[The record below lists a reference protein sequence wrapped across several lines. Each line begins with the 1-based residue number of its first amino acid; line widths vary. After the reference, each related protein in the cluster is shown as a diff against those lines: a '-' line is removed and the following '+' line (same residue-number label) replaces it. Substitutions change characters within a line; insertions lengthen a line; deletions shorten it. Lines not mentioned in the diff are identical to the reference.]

1 MNESATSKCASA
13 RHRGKETSYVADL
26 HLRLAP
32 TPFEDSVRA
41 TQLLY
46 YSHVTGRH
54 SLAVP
59 QPTESMRPACKL
71 GGNRKHYC
79 CLLLKSIR
87 QTLNWIPAKMSAEE
101 RLSKL
106 GIELPP
112 APKPMGLYKP
122 IVVVG
127 NVAYLSGHGPLK
139 SDGTLIVGRV
149 GDDMTLEQGQVAA
162 RQTALAML
170 ATLRFALGTLDRV
183 TRVVKLLG
191 LVRCTDKFDQQ
202 PQVINGCSQMFA
214 DIFGPDLGIG
224 ARSALG
230 TNALPGGIATEIEGI
245 FEIQ

>member
-1 MNESATSKCASA
+1 
-13 RHRGKETSYVADL
+13 
-26 HLRLAP
+26 
-32 TPFEDSVRA
+32 
-41 TQLLY
+41 
-46 YSHVTGRH
+46 
-54 SLAVP
+54 
-59 QPTESMRPACKL
+59 
-71 GGNRKHYC
+71 
-79 CLLLKSIR
+79 
-87 QTLNWIPAKMSAEE
+87 MSAEE
-101 RLSKL
+101 RLTKL

-112 APKPMGLYKP
+112 APKPIGLYKP

-127 NVAYLSGHGPLK
+127 SVAYLSGHGPLK

-149 GDDMTLEQGQVAA
+149 GEDMTLEEGQAAA

-191 LVRCTDKFDQQ
+191 LVRCTDKFEQQ